1 MLVRKEAET
10 SEEFGCEPSKRPVEE
25 SLNYGIINLDKPKG
39 PTSHQ
44 AVDYLKKILNI
55 SKAGHSG
62 TLDPGVTGVLP
73 VALGRSTRII
83 GQVLNAGKEYVCI
96 MHLHSRVSE
105 KSILKTVKEMTGNI
119 KQLPPVKS
127 AVKRQERTRNVYSV
141 NVLEIS
147 GQDVLFKISCEAGTY
162 IRKWVHDFGLK
173 VKVNAHMA
181 ELRRTKAGPF
191 TEERLISLQELS
203 DNYHFWKEGKD
214 CLNIIP
220 VEDAIPHLK
229 KVYVFDS
236 SVDSLCH
243 GANLNLPGISK
254 LDDGIIKN
262 EEVAVMSLKGELVCL
277 GRAVLSSKEMLGSKG
292 LAVNTHTVFMLP
304 GTYPKQ

>member
-1 MLVRKEAET
+1 MLVRSEATT
-10 SEEFGCEPSKRPVEE
+10 SKEFGCKPSERTVED

-73 VALGRSTRII
+73 VALERSTRII
-83 GQVLNAGKEYVCI
+83 GQVLKAGKEYVCV
-96 MHLHSRVSE
+96 MHLHSEVSE
-105 KSILKTVKEMTGNI
+105 AIIKKAVKEMTGNI

-127 AVKRQERTRNVYSV
+127 AVKRQKRFRNVYSV
-141 NVLEIS
+141 NILEID
-147 GQDVLFKISCEAGTY
+147 GKDVLFTISCQAGTY

-191 TEERLISLQELS
+191 TEENLVSLHDLS

-214 CLNIIP
+214 CLKIIP

-229 KVYVFDS
+229 KVYVFDNS
-236 SVDSLCH
+236 IDSLCH

-254 LDDGIIKN
+254 LDENIVKD
-262 EEVAVMSLKGELVCL
+262 EEIAIMSLKGELVCL
-277 GRAVLSSKEMLGSKG
+277 GKAVLSSKELLGSKG
-292 LAVNTHTVFMLP
+292 LAVNSHTVFMLP
-304 GTYPKQ
+304 GTYPKN

>member
-1 MLVRKEAET
+1 MLVRSEAKT
-10 SEEFGCEPSKRPVEE
+10 SEKFGCKPSERTVED

-44 AVDYLKKILNI
+44 AVDYLKKILHI

-73 VALGRSTRII
+73 VALERSTRII
-83 GQVLNAGKEYVCI
+83 SQVLKAGKEYVCV
-96 MHLHSRVSE
+96 MHLHSEVSE
-105 KSILKTVKEMTGNI
+105 DIIRKAVKEMTGNI

-127 AVKRQERTRNVYSV
+127 AVKRQERFRNVYSV
-141 NVLEIS
+141 NILEIDS
-147 GQDVLFKISCEAGTY
+147 KDVLFEISCQAGTY

-191 TEERLISLQELS
+191 TEEKLVSLHDLS
-203 DNYHFWKEGKD
+203 DNYHFWKEGED
-214 CLNIIP
+214 CLKIIP

-229 KVYVFDS
+229 KVYVFDTS
-236 SVDSLCH
+236 IDSLCH

-254 LDDGIIKN
+254 LDEDIVKD
-262 EEVAVMSLKGELVCL
+262 EEIAIMSLKGELICL
-277 GRAVLSSKEMLGSKG
+277 GKAVLSSNEMLGSKG
-292 LAVNTHTVFMLP
+292 LAVNSHTVFMLP